1 MLFCDASGMQKFENL
16 QAELGRNVRA
26 ARARVR
32 LTQEA
37 LADLADLERSQI
49 SLIEREMANPSLSTL
64 CQLANA
70 LGMTVAQMFAQEH
83 GGRS

>member
-1 MLFCDASGMQKFENL
+1 MQKFKNL

-26 ARARVR
+26 ARARAR

-49 SLIEREMANPSLSTL
+49 SLIEREIANPSLATL

-70 LGMTVAQMFAQEH
+70 LGVTLAQLFAQDH
-83 GGRS
+83 IARS

>member
-1 MLFCDASGMQKFENL
+1 MQKFENL

-70 LGMTVAQMFAQEH
+70 LGVTTVAQMFAQEH

>member
-1 MLFCDASGMQKFENL
+1 MQQKFENV

-26 ARARVR
+26 ARARAR

-37 LADLADLERSQI
+37 LADLAALERSQI
-49 SLIEREMANPSLSTL
+49 SLIERELANPSLSTL

-70 LGMTVAQMFAQEH
+70 LQVPISQLIATDSAARG
-83 GGRS
+83 